1 MRQEGCRLPTA
12 GDIAEIKVGSITA
25 HLRFTEMEAFRVAA
39 RFLDQRPPS
48 ITTGMRAAG
57 LSLRP
62 VYAERV
68 GVVPPE
74 IMRKVR

>member
-48 ITTGMRAAG
+48 ITTAC
-57 LSLRP
+57 
-62 VYAERV
+62 
-68 GVVPPE
+68 VPADCRYDRFMPNGSA
-74 IMRKVR
+74 